1 MHLSLFLLGF
11 VLPGTLCA
19 SWTWLT
25 ISFPMFGMFSAIISS
40 NIFSGP
46 FSCYSPSGTPIMQM
60 LVHLM
65 FFQRSLRLSSFLL
78 FFLLY
83 PVLQQWFLP
92 FCPPGHLSVLLPQLF
107 GYWSPLIYYS
117 SLFLCSS
124 KSLVTFITSFQ
135 PLPLFFFQDPGS
147 SSLSLFWTLFLEGYL
162 SISTSFSCFT
172 GVLSCSFIW
181 DVTFWFFMLINFLK
195 CHFCFSHCGTVV
207 FLASSVCPLMEEAN
221 RLL

>member
-1 MHLSLFLLGF
+1 MSWC
-11 VLPGTLCA
+11 VPPWVYPSWDSA
-19 SWTWLT
+19 SWIWLT
-25 ISFPMFGMFSAIISS
+25 ISFPVFGMFSAIISS

-107 GYWSPLIYYS
+107 CYGFLIVYYS
-117 SLFLCSS
+117 SLLVC
-124 KSLVTFITSFQ
+124 SLVLLGLWLTFLASSQ
-135 PLPLFFFQDPGS
+135 SLPSFFFWIIIQKS
-147 SSLSLFWTLFLEGYL
+147 FIIIHANHSLALLWILFLEGCL
-162 SISTSFSCFT
+162 S
-172 GVLSCSFIW
+172 
-181 DVTFWFFMLINFLK
+181 
-195 CHFCFSHCGTVV
+195 
-207 FLASSVCPLMEEAN
+207 PL
-221 RLL
+221 L